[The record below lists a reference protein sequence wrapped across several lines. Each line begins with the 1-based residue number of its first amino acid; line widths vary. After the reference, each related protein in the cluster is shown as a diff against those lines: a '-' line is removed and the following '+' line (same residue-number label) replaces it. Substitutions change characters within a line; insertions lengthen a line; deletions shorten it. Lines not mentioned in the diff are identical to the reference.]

1 MDARVDRL
9 VAFVLKKTDWWSN
22 DGWGTPSFYIIDSR
36 RTHLNKML
44 QFMLV
49 ASLLFVTASA
59 VAETKIGY
67 VQIKR
72 LMQSPQSLESGK
84 KLQAEF
90 SPRNAK
96 LELLRKQIEDKEAAL
111 DKGSPTMSENDR
123 RKKSQDLS
131 NLKID
136 FQRKQRELSED
147 FNLRKN
153 EELSNLQDRINK
165 AVTSVSQAEGYDLV
179 FYGNV
184 AYAGKKVDITD
195 KIIKAFK

>member
-1 MDARVDRL
+1 M
-9 VAFVLKKTDWWSN
+9 
-22 DGWGTPSFYIIDSR
+22 
-36 RTHLNKML
+36 NKML
-44 QFMLV
+44 QFMLAV
-49 ASLLFVTASA
+49 SLLFVTASA

-67 VQIKR
+67 VQIER

-84 KLQAEF
+84 KLQVEF

-111 DKGSPTMSENDR
+111 NKGSPTMSENDR

-179 FYGNV
+179 LYGNV